1 MLLSTPRQLWRRDTL
16 APAAW
21 SHQLPDR
28 LLDALH
34 GLLRSTSDDLT
45 ASRLPQDLHPL
56 CREWFRPLADALE
69 DGPGFV
75 VVGSPEPDYD
85 DRRRTLLYWLLGQ
98 ALGSPVVQN
107 VQGTLLYDV
116 RDTGQ
121 DVRYGARFSVTNAES
136 SFHTDASFFDEVV
149 DYVGLLCLR
158 LARSGGL
165 SQVVNGRT
173 VCEELRTRFP
183 DALAVLCEPFHIDR
197 RGGSR
202 PGEAQTA
209 HFPVLGED
217 ESGPVFRYLRYWIE
231 AGHERVG
238 QPLTVAQVQALDA
251 LDAVLND
258 PALRVEFTMSP
269 GEMFFVNNRWVL
281 HNRTTFEDFVE
292 PERRRHLVRLWLA
305 RGQLWRMERRPG
317 ERGALAP

>member
-1 MLLSTPRQLWRRDTL
+1 MFLSAPSQLWRRDTL
-16 APAAW
+16 GSFAW
-21 SHQLPDR
+21 SQQLPER

-34 GLLRSTSDDLT
+34 GSLRSAPEDLT
-45 ASRLPQDLHPL
+45 ALRLPEAVRPL
-56 CREWFRPLADALE
+56 CRECVQALVDALE

-75 VVGSPEPDYD
+75 VVESPDPDYD

-98 ALGSPVVQN
+98 ALGNPVVQN

-116 RDTGQ
+116 HDAGQ

-158 LARSGGL
+158 PACSGGL

-173 VCEELRTRFP
+173 VCEELRKRCP
-183 DALAVLCEPFHIDR
+183 DALSVLSQPFHVDR

-202 PGEAQTA
+202 PGEASTA
-209 HFPVLGED
+209 RFAVLGED
-217 ESGPVFRYLRYWIE
+217 GSGPVFRYLRYWIE

-238 QPLTVAQVQALDA
+238 QPLTRAQVEALDA
-251 LDAVLND
+251 LDSVLND
-258 PALRVEFTMSP
+258 EALRVEFTMRP

-281 HNRTTFEDFVE
+281 HNRTAFEDFPE

-305 RGQLWRMERRPG
+305 RSQL
-317 ERGALAP
+317 

>member
-1 MLLSTPRQLWRRDTL
+1 MFLSTPRQHWRRETL
-16 APAAW
+16 TPVAW
-21 SHQLPDR
+21 SHQLPER

-34 GLLRSTSDDLT
+34 GLLRSASDDLT

-56 CREWFRPLADALE
+56 CRECVRPLVDALE
-69 DGPGFV
+69 DGPGFIV
-75 VVGSPEPDYD
+75 VEAPDPDYD

-98 ALGSPVVQN
+98 ALGTPVVQN

-116 RDTGQ
+116 HDTGQ

-158 LARSGGL
+158 PARSGGL

-173 VCEELRTRFP
+173 VCEELRKRSP
-183 DALAVLCEPFHIDR
+183 DALAVLSQPFHVDR
-197 RGGSR
+197 RGGAR
-202 PGEAQTA
+202 PGDAPTA
-209 HFPVLGED
+209 RFAVLGED
-217 ESGPVFRYLRYWIE
+217 GSGPVFRYLRYWIE

-238 QPLTVAQVQALDA
+238 QPLTAAQREALDA
-251 LDAVLND
+251 LDSVLD
-258 PALRVEFTMSP
+258 DEALHVEFTMGP

-281 HNRTTFEDFVE
+281 HNRTAFEDFPE

-305 RGQLWRMERRPG
+305 RIAC
-317 ERGALAP
+317 GAGV